1 MYSLL
6 LMIIYL
12 AFISLGL
19 PDSLLGSAWP
29 VMQGQLAVPV
39 SYAGLVTMIISVG
52 TIVSS
57 LLSDRLTRRF
67 GAGLVTGFSVLLT
80 AVALFG
86 FSFSTA
92 FWQLC
97 LWGIPYGLGAGAVD
111 ASLNLYVAL
120 HYPSRHMSWL
130 HCSWGVG
137 AAISP
142 YIMGHYLTQQNW
154 QGGYR
159 TVGFLQLGLTAVL
172 FLSLPLW
179 GMQQTRRQSQQ
190 TEPLPTS
197 KHLRFQEIFRLRGIP
212 YVLVTFLAYCALES
226 TTGLWASTYL
236 VQARQVDPEIAARFA
251 SFFFLGITFG
261 RFLSG
266 FFADRLGDRQLIR
279 FGTGILLGG
288 ILCVL
293 LPVKT
298 DGLALAGLLIIG
310 FGCAPIYPAI
320 IHATPD
326 HFGAEHSQSV
336 IGVQMAAA
344 YVGTTFLPPL
354 FGVLV
359 EYVSISLYPV
369 YLLFF
374 GLLIWVTSE
383 RLRKV
388 LPSVK

>member
-1 MYSLL
+1 
-6 LMIIYL
+6 
-12 AFISLGL
+12 
-19 PDSLLGSAWP
+19 
-29 VMQGQLAVPV
+29 
-39 SYAGLVTMIISVG
+39 
-52 TIVSS
+52 
-57 LLSDRLTRRF
+57 
-67 GAGLVTGFSVLLT
+67 
-80 AVALFG
+80 
-86 FSFSTA
+86 
-92 FWQLC
+92 
-97 LWGIPYGLGAGAVD
+97 
-111 ASLNLYVAL
+111 
-120 HYPSRHMSWL
+120 
-130 HCSWGVG
+130 
-137 AAISP
+137 
-142 YIMGHYLTQQNW
+142 MGHYLTQQNW

-159 TVGFLQLGLTAVL
+159 AVGFLQLGLTAVL

-179 GMQQTRRQSQQ
+179 RMQQTRRPNHQ
-190 TEPLPTS
+190 TEPVPAS
-197 KHLRFQEIFRLRGIP
+197 KHLRFQEIFRLRGIR

-326 HFGAEHSQSV
+326 HFGAEHAQSV

-354 FGVLV
+354 FGLLA
-359 EYVSISLYPV
+359 EYVSIGLYPV

-374 GLLIWVTSE
+374 GLLIWLTSE

-388 LPSVK
+388 LPLGKSKQKPVRFLLRNGQVLLVFHEKAAE

>member
-29 VMQGQLAVPV
+29 VMQGELAVPV
-39 SYAGLVTMIISVG
+39 SYAGLVTMIISLG
-52 TIVSS
+52 TIFSS
-57 LLSDRLTRRF
+57 LLSDRLSRRF

-86 FSFSTA
+86 FSLSTA

-97 LWGIPYGLGAGAVD
+97 LWAIPYGLGAGAVD

-142 YIMGHYLTQQNW
+142 YIMGHYLTQQSW

-159 TVGFLQLGLTAVL
+159 AVSFLQLGLTAVL

-179 GMQQTRRQSQQ
+179 RMQQTRRQSPE
-190 TEPLPTS
+190 TEPVPTS
-197 KHLRFQEIFRLRGIP
+197 KHLRFQEIFRLRGIRQ
-212 YVLVTFLAYCALES
+212 VLVTFLAYCALEQ

-236 VQARQVDPEIAARFA
+236 VQVRQVDPETAARFA

-266 FFADRLGDRQLIR
+266 FFADYLGDRQLVR
-279 FGTGILLGG
+279 LGSGILLGG
-288 ILCVL
+288 IVCVM
-293 LPVKT
+293 LPLT
-298 DGLALAGLLIIG
+298 SDWLALVGLLIIG
-310 FGCAPIYPAI
+310 FGGAPIYPAI

-326 HFGAEHSQSV
+326 NFGAEYSQSV

-344 YVGTTFLPPL
+344 YVGTTFMPPL
-354 FGVLV
+354 FGLLA
-359 EYVSISLYPV
+359 EYVSLRLYPG

-374 GLLIWVTSE
+374 GLLMFAASE

-388 LPSVK
+388 LA

>member
-6 LMIIYL
+6 LIIIYL

-29 VMQGQLAVPV
+29 VMQGQLAVPI
-39 SYAGLVTMIISVG
+39 SYAGLVTMIISFG

-67 GAGLVTGFSVLLT
+67 GAGLVTACSVLLT
-80 AVALFG
+80 ALALFG
-86 FSFSTA
+86 FSVSFS

-97 LWGIPYGLGAGAVD
+97 LWAIPYGLGAGAVD

-120 HYPSRHMSWL
+120 YYPSRHMSWL
-130 HCSWGVG
+130 HCCWGVG
-137 AAISP
+137 AAVSP
-142 YIMGHYLTQQNW
+142 YIMGHYLTQQSW

-159 TVGFLQLGLTAVL
+159 AVGVLQLALTVIL
-172 FLSLPLW
+172 FISLPLW
-179 GMQQTRRQSQQ
+179 KMGKDKSQTG
-190 TEPLPTS
+190 TPLS
-197 KHLRFQEIFRLRGIP
+197 KQLSFGEVFRLKGIK
-212 YVLVTFLAYCALES
+212 YVLFTFLAYCALEQ

-236 VQARQVDPEIAARFA
+236 VQVRQVNPEIAARFA

-266 FFADRLGDRQLIR
+266 FFADYLGDRQLVR
-279 FGTGILLGG
+279 LGTGILLVG
-288 ILCVL
+288 IICVI
-293 LPVKT
+293 LPVQT
-298 DGLALAGLLIIG
+298 DLLALAGLLIIG
-310 FGCAPIYPAI
+310 FGGAPIYPAI

-326 HFGAEHSQSV
+326 NFGAENSQSV
-336 IGVQMAAA
+336 IGVQMATA

-354 FGVLV
+354 FGVVV
-359 EYVSISLYPV
+359 EYLSITLYPL

-374 GLLIWVTSE
+374 GVLILLASE
-383 RLRKV
+383 RLKKV
-388 LPSVK
+388 IPQSN

>member
-6 LMIIYL
+6 LIIIYL

-29 VMQGQLAVPV
+29 VMQGQLAVPL
-39 SYAGLVTMIISVG
+39 SYAGLVTMIISFG

-67 GAGLVTGFSVLLT
+67 GAGLVTACSVLLT
-80 AVALFG
+80 ALALFG
-86 FSFSTA
+86 FSVSFS

-97 LWGIPYGLGAGAVD
+97 LWAIPYGLGAGAVD

-130 HCSWGVG
+130 HCCWGVG
-137 AAISP
+137 AAVSP
-142 YIMGHYLTQQNW
+142 YIMGHYLTQQSW

-159 TVGFLQLGLTAVL
+159 AVGVLQLALTVIL
-172 FLSLPLW
+172 FISLPLW
-179 GMQQTRRQSQQ
+179 KMGKDKSQAG
-190 TEPLPTS
+190 TPLS
-197 KHLRFQEIFRLRGIP
+197 KQLSFGEVFRLKGIK
-212 YVLVTFLAYCALES
+212 YVLLTFLAYCALEQ

-236 VQARQVDPEIAARFA
+236 VQVRQVDPEIAARFA

-266 FFADRLGDRQLIR
+266 FFADYLGDRQLVR
-279 FGTGILLGG
+279 LGTGILLVG
-288 ILCVL
+288 IICVI
-293 LPVKT
+293 LPVQT
-298 DGLALAGLLIIG
+298 DLLALAGLLIIG
-310 FGCAPIYPAI
+310 FGGAPIYPAI

-326 HFGAEHSQSV
+326 NFGAENSQSV

-354 FGVLV
+354 FGVVV
-359 EYVSISLYPV
+359 EYLSITLYPL

-374 GLLIWVTSE
+374 GVLILLASE
-383 RLRKV
+383 RLKKV
-388 LPSVK
+388 IPQAN

>member
-6 LMIIYL
+6 LIIIYL

-39 SYAGLVTMIISVG
+39 SYAGLVTMIISFG
-52 TIVSS
+52 TIISS
-57 LLSDRLTRRF
+57 LLSDRLTRKF
-67 GAGLVTGFSVLLT
+67 GAGLVTACSVLLT
-80 AVALFG
+80 ALALFG
-86 FSFSTA
+86 FSLSSA

-97 LWGIPYGLGAGAVD
+97 LWAIPYGLGAGAVD
-111 ASLNLYVAL
+111 ASLNLHVAL
-120 HYPSRHMSWL
+120 YYPSRHMSWL
-130 HCSWGVG
+130 HCCWGVG

-142 YIMGHYLTQQNW
+142 YIMGHYLTAQSW

-159 TVGFLQLGLTAVL
+159 AVGLLQLVLTVIL
-172 FLSLPLW
+172 FMSLPLW
-179 GMQQTRRQSQQ
+179 KAGRTQSQA
-190 TEPLPTS
+190 TTTIS
-197 KHLRFQEIFRLRGIP
+197 KKLSFGEVFRLKGIK
-212 YVLVTFLAYCALES
+212 YVLLTFLAYCAVEQ

-236 VQARQVDPEIAARFA
+236 VQVRQVDPETAARFA
-251 SFFFLGITFG
+251 SLFFLGITFG

-279 FGTGILLGG
+279 LGTGVLLVG
-288 ILCVL
+288 IVCVL
-293 LPVKT
+293 LPLQT
-298 DGLALAGLLIIG
+298 DLLALGGLLIIG
-310 FGCAPIYPAI
+310 FGGVPIFPAI

-326 HFGAEHSQSV
+326 NFGAENSQSV

-354 FGVLV
+354 FGVVV
-359 EYVSISLYPV
+359 EYVSIKLYPV

-374 GLLIWVTSE
+374 GLLILVASE
-383 RLRKV
+383 QLKRV
-388 LPSVK
+388 IAND